1 MTVFTYQA
9 GRSGKTISG
18 EIEASDKRMAAIF
31 VRKKGLVPLAI
42 EEKQSPLIKPSAKKK
57 SISFGSSTKIKSKD
71 ITFMTRQLATLLSS
85 GLPLSKALNFLAGQV
100 VNPALEKIVVSIE
113 DKLQGGATLSE
124 ALTEHPKLF
133 DSLYLSMI
141 RSGEA
146 GGILDKIL
154 ERLAFMGE
162 SREELA
168 GKVKGALVYP
178 AFMFL
183 AMTGC
188 IMVLMT
194 VVVPRFALMFADMG
208 QMLPL
213 PTLILMNMA
222 DLIKAVW
229 WLAPIVV
236 VAAISGFKTFTASA
250 EGALRVDLFKLK
262 LPKIGTFLL
271 TVSMTRFCR
280 TVGTLLQSGVPLLS
294 VLQSAIGV
302 AGNAAVQK
310 GIEQITRDV
319 REGKKLGES
328 MAAAGIFPR
337 YVCEMATMGEESG
350 RLDNMMIKVAEN
362 YEREVEQLVK
372 ALTSLLEPLMILVM
386 GGVVAFIVMAMLFP
400 IFQMNLMAG

>member
-1 MTVFTYQA
+1 
-9 GRSGKTISG
+9 
-18 EIEASDKRMAAIF
+18 MAAIL
-31 VRKKGLVPLAI
+31 VRKKGLVPLVI
-42 EEKQSPLIKPSAKKK
+42 EEQHSALMKPSVKKK
-57 SISFGSSTKIKSKD
+57 PISFRFSKKIKSKD
-71 ITFMTRQLATLLSS
+71 ITFITRQLATLLIS
-85 GLPLSKALNFLAGQV
+85 GLPLSKALNFLTGQTT
-100 VNPALEKIVVSIE
+100 NPVLEKVIASIE
-113 DKLQGGATLSE
+113 KKLQGGATLSE
-124 ALTEHPKLF
+124 ALAEHPKLF
-133 DSLYLSMI
+133 DTLYLSMI

-154 ERLAFMGE
+154 ERLAFMRE

-194 VVVPRFALMFADMG
+194 VVVPRFALLFADMG
-208 QMLPL
+208 QTLPL

-222 DLIKAVW
+222 SLVKTVW
-229 WLAPIVV
+229 WLAPIAV
-236 VAAISGFKTFTASA
+236 VAAISGFKTYTASA

-310 GIEQITRDV
+310 GIKQITRDV

-328 MAAAGIFPR
+328 MVTAGIFPR

-350 RLDNMMIKVAEN
+350 TLDNMMIKVAEN
-362 YEREVEQLVK
+362 YEREVDQLVK

-386 GGVVAFIVMAMLFP
+386 GGVVAFIVMAMLLP